1 MENQNIWR
9 NKLLLKVKVE
19 AKKEKEEARKVKEDI
34 KKELLIKERENNKKE
49 R

>member
-1 MENQNIWR
+1 MVNQDIWR
-9 NKLLLKVKVE
+9 NKLLLKEKVE